1 MEPQDNLV
9 QFSTEHQQLMALTG
23 RTLVPLPNGN
33 VTDSN
38 TISMLEKLYKDVQMT
53 DEVVSTLEHKNETAS
68 FSTVQAVQTDLPV
81 DTPQYTQP
89 QQQENAQAMEQAP
102 AYQVP
107 SDIPAP
113 EPMQVESYRSLDNA
127 SLAHVPFVPPQQF
140 PLQQQQQ
147 IPKSNDQLIKEI
159 LSPGFVLSMGAI
171 ALAASFILGGG
182 FAPKPI
188 EQQQID
194 LMANQQKQFMLM
206 TEQMLSTN
214 QTYAQTNKRN
224 VCIMALDC
232 PTDAPIAAAAAP
244 EAVRVSQPVDSST
257 HSAKKAIAEWRTQG
271 YNDEQ
276 INQAIQWQRSNN
288 SPKLPS
294 ADALAIAFSG

>member
-206 TEQMLSTN
+206 TEQMLITN

-232 PTDAPIAAAAAP
+232 PTDAPIAAAAP
-244 EAVRVSQPVDSST
+244 EAVSVSQPVDSST
-257 HSAKKAIAEWRTQG
+257 HTAKKAIAEWRTQG

>member
-9 QFSTEHQQLMALTG
+9 QFSAEHQHLMALTG

-53 DEVVSTLEHKNETAS
+53 DEVVSTLAYKNETAS

-89 QQQENAQAMEQAP
+89 QQQQPQENAQVMEQAP

-107 SDIPAP
+107 SDIPVAAHMP
-113 EPMQVESYRSLDNA
+113 LQNYRSLDNA

-140 PLQQQQQ
+140 PVQQP
-147 IPKSNDQLIKEI
+147 IPKSNEQLIKEI

-171 ALAASFILGGG
+171 ALAASFIIGGG
-182 FAPKPI
+182 FSPKPI

-194 LMANQQKQFMLM
+194 LMKTQQKEFMLM
-206 TEQMLSTN
+206 TEQMLITN

-232 PTDAPIAAAAAP
+232 PTDAPIAAAEP
-244 EAVRVSQPVDSST
+244 EAVSVSQPVESST
-257 HSAKKAIAEWRTQG
+257 YTAKKAIAEWRSQG
-271 YNDEQ
+271 YNDSQ
-276 INQAIQWQRSNN
+276 INQAIEWQRSNN

>member
-1 MEPQDNLV
+1 MEPQDSLV
-9 QFSTEHQQLMALTG
+9 QFSAEHQQLMALTG

-33 VTDSN
+33 VTDSS
-38 TISMLEKLYKDVQMT
+38 TISMLEKLYKDVQMP
-53 DEVVSTLEHKNETAS
+53 DAIVSTLEYKNQTAE

-89 QQQENAQAMEQAP
+89 QPQLENTQGMEQAP
-102 AYQVP
+102 VYQP
-107 SDIPAP
+107 PLDIPVAAP
-113 EPMQVESYRSLDNA
+113 MPLQNYRSLDNA

-140 PLQQQQQ
+140 PAQQ
-147 IPKSNDQLIKEI
+147 PVTKSNEQLIKEI

-194 LMANQQKQFMLM
+194 LMKNQQKEFMLM
-206 TEQMLSTN
+206 TEQMLITN

-232 PTDAPIAAAAAP
+232 PTDAPIAAVAP
-244 EAVRVSQPVDSST
+244 EAVTVSQPIDSST
-257 HSAKKAIAEWRTQG
+257 HTAKKAIAEWRTQG
-271 YNDEQ
+271 YTDAQ
-276 INQAIQWQRSNN
+276 IAQAIQWQRSNN

>member
-9 QFSTEHQQLMALTG
+9 QFSAEHQQLMALTG

-206 TEQMLSTN
+206 TEQMLITN